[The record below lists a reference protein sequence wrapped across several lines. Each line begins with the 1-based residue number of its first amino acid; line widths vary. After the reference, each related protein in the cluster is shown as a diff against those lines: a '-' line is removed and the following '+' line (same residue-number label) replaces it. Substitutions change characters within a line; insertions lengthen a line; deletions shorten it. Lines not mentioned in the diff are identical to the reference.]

1 MDLKR
6 QRKMWKTCS
15 KTKPE
20 EAVSTKA
27 RKLSHFAHIC
37 GNYTEDRTGDGLVP
51 LSTYMD
57 NWLAIQNYQMLNSN
71 LPQQKM
77 FFSVEVYKLWTMKVR
92 RKVKQFGFQG

>member
-1 MDLKR
+1 MDLKSR
-6 QRKMWKTCS
+6 RKMWKTCS

-37 GNYTEDRTGDGLVP
+37 GNYTESRTGDSLLP
-51 LSTYMD
+51 LGTYMD
-57 NWLAIQNYQMLNSN
+57 NWLAIENIQMLNSN

-77 FFSVEVYKLWTMKVR
+77 FFSVKVDKLWMIKVR
-92 RKVKQFGFQG
+92 CEVKL